1 MKKVLITA
9 FAHEALRE
17 GLIERGYDVEV
28 SSSISYEEVKNTIHQ
43 YVGLVITTRLLIDKP
58 LLDHATNLQWI
69 ARLGSGM
76 EIVDMDYAVQKNILC
91 ISSPEGNRDA
101 VGEHCLGMLLSLMH
115 NIHRASGE
123 VKEGKWIREANR
135 GWELGSK
142 TVGIIGYGNTGSA
155 FSKLLAPFGVTVLAY
170 DKYKT
175 GFAHDHVREASLE
188 QVLAYSDVISLHL
201 PLNSE
206 TYHFAATPFFELMKR
221 RPYFIN
227 CSRGSVVDTNS
238 LIDALDKALIAG
250 AGLDV
255 IENEDLATHTAIEK
269 NMLGNMVKRNNV
281 IITPHIAGYSHE
293 ALLKMAEVVLNK
305 LDIGIK
311 NRF

>member
-17 GLIERGYDVEV
+17 GLVARGYDVEV
-28 SSSISYEEVKNTIHQ
+28 SSSISYEELKKNIHQ
-43 YVGLVITTRLLIDKP
+43 YFGLVITTRLLIDKS
-58 LLDHATNLQWI
+58 LLDHASNLVWI

-76 EIVDMDYAVQKNILC
+76 EIVDVDYAAQKNIIC

-115 NIHRASGE
+115 NIQRSSQE

-135 GWELGSK
+135 GWELGGK

-155 FSKLLAPFGVTVLAY
+155 FSKLLAPFGVTVLGY

-175 GFAHDHVREASLE
+175 SFAHDHVREASLE

-201 PLNSE
+201 PLNDE
-206 TYHFAATPFFELMKR
+206 TYHFATTHFFELMKR
-221 RPYFIN
+221 KPYFIN
-227 CSRGSVVDTNS
+227 SSRGALVDTSS
-238 LIDALDKALIAG
+238 LIDALDRSLIAG

-255 IENEDLATHTAIEK
+255 IENEDFATHSDLEK
-269 NMLGNMVKRNNV
+269 SLLGNMVKRDNV